1 MIVRNR
7 SKTVDTFWNHWLS
20 SSLLIL
26 DFLIIAVLL
35 PIIIMQRRESGATL
49 AWALAIIFLPIIG
62 LISFWLF
69 GTTRLYF
76 RKRKR
81 RKIEAA
87 LAPDLQRLKLQVNQQ
102 STIEGI
108 PPNLVYLAYHLDRIG
123 PSHGNSVNL
132 FREGTKTFDA
142 IETAFDEAEH
152 HIHVMYYIWEIDT
165 TGRRLRD
172 ALIRA
177 VKRGVEVRVL
187 VDDVGSRHTRRHF
200 FKPLEQAGGK
210 VGRFL
215 KVNLLSRRLNIN
227 HRNHRKIIVID
238 GDNAFTGGMN
248 VGDVYAGLA
257 EPWLDL
263 HAQIQGPVAR
273 DLQETFCEDWFHAT
287 GENLV
292 KNIYFPTPIIEG
304 HVWAQFLASGPA
316 DRRWQAI
323 YTMLF
328 AAIGQATQR
337 IWLETP
343 YFVPDKPLI
352 MALQTAALRGLDV
365 RLLLPAKSDHPLV
378 YYAGR
383 SFFDDLL
390 LAGARIFEYGASMIH
405 AKSAVIDSHF
415 ATLGST
421 NMDQRSFRLNFEGN
435 LFFYDKTITE
445 QLSTDFLKLCDNAE
459 EVTYSKRKLLSKSER
474 FKESTT
480 HILAPLL

>member
-1 MIVRNR
+1 
-7 SKTVDTFWNHWLS
+7 
-20 SSLLIL
+20 
-26 DFLIIAVLL
+26 
-35 PIIIMQRRESGATL
+35 
-49 AWALAIIFLPIIG
+49 
-62 LISFWLF
+62 
-69 GTTRLYF
+69 
-76 RKRKR
+76 
-81 RKIEAA
+81 
-87 LAPDLQRLKLQVNQQ
+87 
-102 STIEGI
+102 
-108 PPNLVYLAYHLDRIG
+108 
-123 PSHGNSVNL
+123 
-132 FREGTKTFDA
+132 
-142 IETAFDEAEH
+142 
-152 HIHVMYYIWEIDT
+152 
-165 TGRRLRD
+165 
-172 ALIRA
+172 
-177 VKRGVEVRVL
+177 
-187 VDDVGSRHTRRHF
+187 
-200 FKPLEQAGGK
+200 
-210 VGRFL
+210 
-215 KVNLLSRRLNIN
+215 
-227 HRNHRKIIVID
+227 
-238 GDNAFTGGMN
+238 MN

>member
-1 MIVRNR
+1 M
-7 SKTVDTFWNHWLS
+7 FWEHWLGT
-20 SSLLIL
+20 SLLII

-35 PIIIMQRRESGATL
+35 PIIIMQRRDSGATL

-62 LISFWLF
+62 LLSFWLF

-87 LAPDLQRLKLQVNQQ
+87 LAPDLKRLKLNDTYHA
-102 STIEGI
+102 TIAGI
-108 PPNLVYLAYHLDRIG
+108 PDSLVHLAYNLDRHMG
-123 PSHGNSVNL
+123 PTRDNQVHIY
-132 FREGTKTFDA
+132 REGARTFDA
-142 IETAFDEAEH
+142 IEAAFDNAEH
-152 HIHVMYYIWEIDT
+152 HIHVQYYIWEMDT

-177 VKRGVEVRVL
+177 VKRGIEVRVL

-200 FKPLEQAGGK
+200 FKPLLEVGGQ

-238 GDNAFTGGMN
+238 GEIAFTGGMN
-248 VGDVYAGLA
+248 VGDVYAGLQD
-257 EPWLDL
+257 PWLDL
-263 HAQIQGPVAR
+263 HAQIWGDVAK
-273 DLQETFCEDWFHAT
+273 DLQETFCEDWYHAT
-287 GENLV
+287 GENLI
-292 KNIYFPTPIIEG
+292 KSIYFPPIPPQG
-304 HVWAQFLASGPA
+304 TVCAQFLASGPA
-316 DRRWQAI
+316 DQRWQAI

-328 AAIGQATQR
+328 AAIGLATER

-343 YFVPDKPLI
+343 YFVPDRPLM
-352 MALQTAALRGLDV
+352 MALQSAALRGVDV
-365 RLLLPAKSDHPLV
+365 RLLLPAHSDHPLV

-383 SFFDDLL
+383 SFLDDLL
-390 LAGARIFEYGASMIH
+390 LAGARVFEYNKAMIH
-405 AKSAVIDSHF
+405 AKSVVIDSHF

-435 LFFYDKTITE
+435 LFFYDADITT
-445 QLSTDFLKLCDNAE
+445 QLSTDFLKLCSDAE
-459 EVTYSKRKLLSKSER
+459 EVTFAKRKLLPKIER
-474 FKESTT
+474 FKESAA